1 MTVIRRI
8 PVDLG
13 AVEHGIDHLES
24 EGNFDAAAAVRHL
37 REENFALA
45 RQLAG
50 TVSVADVE
58 QLLSDTSRYF
68 SGDHVNAGVVVGEMR
83 KRLRALGGDNGQG

>member
-1 MTVIRRI
+1 MSVMRRT

-13 AVEHGIDHLES
+13 AVEHGIDHLETA
-24 EGNFDAAAAVRHL
+24 GNFDAAAAVRHL

-50 TVSVADVE
+50 AVRERDTALVDRARLVAEVE
-58 QLLSDTSRYF
+58 
-68 SGDHVNAGVVVGEMR
+68 
-83 KRLRALGGDNGQG
+83 RLRSENEWLHRQVAGRQ